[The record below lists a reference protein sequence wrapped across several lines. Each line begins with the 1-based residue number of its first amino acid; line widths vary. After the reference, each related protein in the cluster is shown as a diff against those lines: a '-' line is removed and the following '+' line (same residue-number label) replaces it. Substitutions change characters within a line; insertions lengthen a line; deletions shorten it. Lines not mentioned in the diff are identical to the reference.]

1 MQRVAAPVDLKG
13 VPMTIYYVMNENTL
27 GYVQPHQ
34 PDVFGILH
42 GSVLKGGLDDKQ
54 GFITILPGSDKLRLA
69 TLADFEEYRVHPGGF
84 LRSKV
89 YSIDLPVT
97 VTAYIRADSEEEA
110 RKILRDEYLTPGGGE
125 VATADGTRS
134 DNSILISGARF
145 DSEHLPPISISPAIT
160 FTMAAEQEL
169 EVELVEDNSSPAPE
183 MD

>member
-27 GYVQPHQ
+27 GYEQPHQ
-34 PDVFGILH
+34 PNVFGILH
-42 GSVLKGGLDDKQ
+42 GSVRKGGLDDKQ

-69 TLADFEEYRVHPGGF
+69 TLADFDEYGVHPGGF

-110 RKILRDEYLTPGGGE
+110 RKILREEYLAPGGGE
-125 VATADGTRS
+125 VATVDGTRS
-134 DNSILISGARF
+134 DNSILVSGARF
-145 DSEHLPPISISPAIT
+145 DSDRLPPISISPAISFST
-160 FTMAAEQEL
+160 APEQEL
-169 EVELVEDNSSPAPE
+169 QVELVEDNCDPSPD
-183 MD
+183 MG